1 MSSDPAGLGDFW
13 KMRNAAATTLVLS
26 EEQMRRAV
34 GEASVE
40 QLIVLLESFSP
51 ALSAGPEWT
60 RTFDLLVERLWI
72 WRDDKTMAA
81 LADVF
86 RARGAAWAPVTNALL
101 LEQGARIRQ
110 ELRRPGWARLP
121 AFTLA

>member
-1 MSSDPAGLGDFW
+1 MSGDQGRLGEFW
-13 KMRNAAATTLVLS
+13 RIRNAAAATLVLG
-26 EEQMRRAV
+26 EEQMRRAI
-34 GEASVE
+34 GEAGIE
-40 QLIVLLESFSP
+40 QLIELLESFSP

-72 WRDDKTMAA
+72 WRDDTTMAA

-86 RARGAAWAPVTNALL
+86 RARGAPWAPVTNALL
-101 LEQGARIRQ
+101 PEQGARIRA

-121 AFTLA
+121 AFTIA